1 MNSRR
6 VKHRLALA
14 LLVALPATAFAQDAT
29 ASIPADPETEIV
41 LPQAVT
47 ATPVVP
53 ADPVSKTPIA
63 AVTHVEALRKEAAG
77 TIEAAIT
84 MRDGNPPPKS

>member
-1 MNSRR
+1 MTRSLRLRLLFGSTLTSGVTLAVLSAATFLLMRR
-6 VKHRLALA
+6 TLIG
-14 LLVALPATAFAQDAT
+14 ATV
-29 ASIPADPETEIV
+29 SS
-41 LPQAVT
+41 VT